1 MYFKGVVAADK
12 AIFSLS
18 MLRVTSSTSLGRLRF
33 PGLDPAARY
42 RVTVIDRQLMPDEF
56 RQAWAKAPL
65 EATGAQLAT
74 VGLRSPYTRPST
86 AVLFELER
94 VG

>member
-1 MYFKGVVAADK
+1 M
-12 AIFSLS
+12 
-18 MLRVTSSTSLGRLRF
+18 
-33 PGLDPAARY
+33 
-42 RVTVIDRQLMPDEF
+42 TVIDRQLMPDEF